1 MNDLMLFEGNEVKII
16 IGENGEPLFELY
28 STGMALGYVRPNST
42 GKLYPRKDR
51 IDKTVESAEISTCV
65 HDGHRY
71 LTEEQLYD
79 FMLEARTEKC
89 KPFRKWVTSEVLPTL
104 RKTGGY
110 VVEGR
115 EEDFINQ
122 YFPSFSED
130 VKLSMVQDLLK
141 QNKELK
147 GKANWFNNFMCS
159 DGLYTSTQV
168 AKLFKLSSAQK
179 LNKLLNEE
187 LHLIYKRGN
196 NWLTYATTNETW
208 FKVIVGTSGEGHSYS
223 SLKITPLGIVEISK
237 LLNINFNESDLKELD
252 DN

>member
-1 MNDLMLFEGNEVKII
+1 MLFEGNEVKII

-28 STGMALGYVRPNST
+28 STGMALGYVESKK
-42 GKLYPRKDR
+42 GKLYARKPRIEKC
-51 IDKTVESAEISTCV
+51 IENAEISTV
-65 HDGHRY
+65 LHDGEKY

>member
-1 MNDLMLFEGNEVKII
+1 MNNLMLFEGNEVKII

-28 STGMALGYVRPNST
+28 STGMALGYVESKK
-42 GKLYPRKDR
+42 GKLYARKPRIEKC
-51 IDKTVESAEISTCV
+51 IENAEISTV
-65 HDGHRY
+65 LHDGEKY

-196 NWLTYATTNETW
+196 NWLTYATTNVAW